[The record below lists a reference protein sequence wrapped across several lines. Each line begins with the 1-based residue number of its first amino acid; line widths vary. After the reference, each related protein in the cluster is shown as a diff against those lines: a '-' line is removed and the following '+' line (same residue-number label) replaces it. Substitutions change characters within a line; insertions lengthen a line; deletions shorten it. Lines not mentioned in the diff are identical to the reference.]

1 MLMHTVRARHYRR
14 RLRRSKRL
22 PYRFARLVL
31 GAIPLLLL
39 AVGIAYVIAGPD
51 RTTTAAQVRAPAPSA
66 A

>member
-39 AVGIAYVIAGPD
+39 AIGIAYVIAG
-51 RTTTAAQVRAPAPSA
+51 RG
-66 A
+66 